1 MFATDSRTASD
12 ETPVRQARFV
22 PGLVPLICAAFL
34 LLLMNVVVAL
44 GSRGRLTPG
53 PVLGTV
59 ISLLWTLYLT
69 AVPLVGLFTV
79 AAALLRARR
88 HAIRRRTA
96 AILIGSAAV
105 VTIFWVW
112 SLTSSVPWI
121 KS

>member
-1 MFATDSRTASD
+1 MFVTGSRTASD
-12 ETPVRQARFV
+12 ETRVRQARFV
-22 PGLVPLICAAFL
+22 PGLVPLVCAAFL
-34 LLLMNVVVAL
+34 VLLMNVVVAL
-44 GSRGRLTPG
+44 GSRGELTPG

-79 AAALLRARR
+79 VTAVARANR
-88 HAIRRRTA
+88 HAIRWRTA
-96 AILIGSAAV
+96 AIQIGAAAAV
-105 VTIFWVW
+105 TIVWVW